1 MKTISKTLL
10 LTAMAAGLAAC
21 GGDETE
27 KTSATSN
34 NTSTIKSQQYHNATI
49 NLQGETRDGVTNAP
63 IDGVKITLIQG
74 GSVRSTTTR
83 NSEEAGLKGTYFMSG
98 IPATVTYGSVSDENT
113 YKIVISK
120 EGYRTY
126 QADMKFSVDGVE
138 NKQLQN
144 AVFNKMGVF
153 KLYPNSVVPADIKV
167 RVHFNG
173 KPVKNQSISLRPATP
188 PVSPGTPGT
197 PESNF
202 GSVSLDKYVAHV
214 TATTD
219 DNGVATFSGS
229 SLVAGVKYKAY
240 SVPMSYTDGD
250 VTTLL
255 AQSESGTA
263 TAGLQNGTTLGLS
276 LSPANSN
283 DGGLYITKASNDE
296 ESAKDENGKLIIT
309 FSENIKLVSDRFD
322 TLASSCL
329 TNEYDPDTSDSNTT
343 QATLGTVSGTNSNNI
358 TLSVADNVLTLTPT
372 FDNAPNASAF
382 NDVKVKYQ
390 GGSCDILE
398 SVYVRKASGG
408 PAYQLTAIRNS
419 VGDNGLI
426 RDVVVAKS
434 N

>member
-21 GGDETE
+21 GGDDETK
-27 KTSATSN
+27 KTSSSSN
-34 NTSTIKSQQYHNATI
+34 STTNIKTQQYHNAKI
-49 NLQGETRDGVTNAP
+49 NLQGETRDGVNNAP

-74 GSVRSTTTR
+74 GSVRSVTTR
-83 NSEEAGLKGTYFMSG
+83 NSEEAGLKGTYYMSG
-98 IPATVTYGSVSDENT
+98 IPATVNYTGAMSTDVNT
-113 YKIVISK
+113 YKVVITK

-126 QADMKFSVDGVE
+126 ESDLTFSIAGVD
-138 NKQLQN
+138 NDKLQN
-144 AVFNKMGVF
+144 AVYNKMMHF

-173 KPVKNQSISLRPATP
+173 QPIKNQSISLRPTNT
-188 PVSPGTPGT
+188 ST
-197 PESNF
+197 NF
-202 GSVSLDKYVAHV
+202 GRLSHVNYVQHV

-219 DNGVATFSGS
+219 EKGVATFSGS
-229 SLVAGVKYKAY
+229 SLAAGIDYKAY
-240 SVPMSYTDGD
+240 SVPMSYTNGD

-255 AQSESGTA
+255 AQGVSSSSVP
-263 TAGLQNGTTLGLS
+263 AGVQGGTTLALA

-283 DGGLYITKASNDE
+283 DGGLYITEASNDDE
-296 ESAKDENGKLIIT
+296 LAKDAEGKLIIT

-329 TNEYDPDTSDSNTT
+329 KNENDPDTSDSNNT

-358 TLSVADNVLTLTPT
+358 VLSVADNVLTLTPK
-372 FDNAPNASAF
+372 FDTAPNASAF
-382 NDVKVKYQ
+382 NDVKVDYQQ

-408 PAYQLTAIRNS
+408 PAYQLTVIRNS
-419 VGDNGLI
+419 VGGNGLI